1 MRRSG
6 AVVTVALTWFE
17 ADDLLPAVRKALEP
31 VAVVLDVGC
40 GIMPQPYLRPL
51 VHICCEPFDQYVRV
65 LQEKVRG
72 QADRTFVVLKASWSA
87 ALELFPPHSVDTV
100 FLVDV
105 IEHLEKEEGRRLL
118 AATEGLAR
126 RQVVIFT
133 PLGFMAQH
141 HSDGKDAWGLEGGAW
156 QEHKSGWGPED
167 FDLSWQIY
175 AAKVFHTTDNVGRPL
190 EKPFGALWAV
200 KTMAGAGGPGR
211 AASFALRQIHRLLG
225 RLYGVGE
232 RHQ

>member
-1 MRRSG
+1 MG
-6 AVVTVALTWFE
+6 LTWVTAE
-17 ADDLLPAVRKALEP
+17 EMLPALRRALVP
-31 VAVVLDVGC
+31 VPVVLDIGC

-65 LQEKVRG
+65 LQDKVRSEH
-72 QADRTFVVLKASWSA
+72 DRTFVVLKATWA
-87 ALELFPPHSVDTV
+87 EALELLPPRSVDTV

-141 HSDGKDAWGLEGGAW
+141 HPDGKDAWGLDGGAW
-156 QEHKSGWGPED
+156 QEHKSGWGAED
-167 FDLSWQIY
+167 FDASWQVY
-175 AAKVFHTTDNVGRPL
+175 AAKVFHTTDNAGRPL
-190 EKPFGALWAV
+190 ETPFGALWAV
-200 KTMAGAGGPGR
+200 KTTDAGGPGR
-211 AASFALRQIHRLLG
+211 AGSFALRQMHRLLG
-225 RLYGVGE
+225 RLYRFAE
-232 RHQ
+232 RRQ